1 MRKISAGFAELVE
14 AYRSTRYRVVS
25 SDDAVEAEAMID
37 MPSRELDLLLA
48 RHGAGCAVFI
58 TAWNPRSEA
67 QGRAVNEAA
76 QRRLEHELRLRGT
89 RFLPHVGVGADPAWE
104 AERGVLALDL
114 PPAEALALAVAYGQ
128 HAVVAVEPGQPAR
141 LLLTEL
147 MPALPAG

>member
-1 MRKISAGFAELVE
+1 MLTTSARSAELVQ

-37 MPSRELDLLLA
+37 TPSSGLDALLA
-48 RHGAGCAVFI
+48 RHGAGYAVFI
-58 TAWNPRSEA
+58 TAWNPRSEP
-67 QGRAVNEAA
+67 QDRTINDAA
-76 QRRLEHELRLRGT
+76 QRRLEHELRRRGT
-89 RFLPHVGVGADPAWE
+89 RFLPHVGVGADRAWE

-114 PPAEALALAVAYGQ
+114 PSAEALALAVAYGQ

-147 MPALPAG
+147 MPALPEA